1 YPLITKTNHQTLG
14 LSSSRSGLLSVA
26 RLVKLGRCKNILVV
40 VGAGISTPSGIPD
53 FRTPGTGLYAN
64 LEKYNLPY
72 PEAIFNIDYFS
83 NDPQPFFSLAKA
95 LYPGKSEQF
104 KYKNITVRKY
114 NKDLTRLKSISVTVK
129 SLGTGLVT
137 VPTVYYKFIRVVR
150 LTHKDLYKIQHF
162 LSGAKIT
169 FDLSLCRFGK
179 SK

>member
-1 YPLITKTNHQTLG
+1 MLPIVHKKCANKIFLPHSCKFKKDPRIYVLKNNSITYKH
-14 LSSSRSGLLSVA
+14 
-26 RLVKLGRCKNILVV
+26 K
-40 VGAGISTPSGIPD
+40 
-53 FRTPGTGLYAN
+53 
-64 LEKYNLPY
+64 
-72 PEAIFNIDYFS
+72 
-83 NDPQPFFSLAKA
+83 
-95 LYPGKSEQF
+95 GKSEQF

-114 NKDLTRLKSISVTVK
+114 NKNLTRLKSISVTVK
-129 SLGTGLVT
+129 SLGTGLVA